1 MVKRIGSIVA
11 LWCVVCGRR
20 NTCQRARPDREHGG
34 RRSLRAG
41 WLRSFFLGAHWRDG
55 WETPVEVPVLNLELF
70 DGGLRPDRLSGGSRR
85 RACTSRAEMETCGRS
100 DRSIRP
106 PIETTFSAWTTMLP
120 RRRPGPVDK
129 VICASGLRIPPAAW
143 IPTRETR
150 SWATTSG
157 TRRARRTLAE
167 LWSPRPCSRPLAS
180 STRGHSWR
188 SCPTIRALGSSIRTR
203 ACSGS
208 SKRGSNTV
216 SKVRPRYWDR
226 HLEQWRW
233 ARYEKDGE
241 RGIP

>member
-100 DRSIRP
+100 DRSI
-106 PIETTFSAWTTMLP
+106 
-120 RRRPGPVDK
+120 
-129 VICASGLRIPPAAW
+129 RIPPAAW

>member
-100 DRSIRP
+100 DRSIR
-106 PIETTFSAWTTMLP
+106 
-120 RRRPGPVDK
+120 
-129 VICASGLRIPPAAW
+129 IPPAAW

-180 STRGHSWR
+180 STRGH
-188 SCPTIRALGSSIRTR
+188 
-203 ACSGS
+203 
-208 SKRGSNTV
+208 
-216 SKVRPRYWDR
+216 
-226 HLEQWRW
+226 
-233 ARYEKDGE
+233 
-241 RGIP
+241 